1 MSSVFNLEPQKKIP
15 SWTQMINASAP
26 FPTVRRMKMN
36 PTMEDKALEE
46 GIFYGPSSQEMPS
59 L

>member
-1 MSSVFNLEPQKKIP
+1 
-15 SWTQMINASAP
+15 MINASAP
-26 FPTVRRMKMN
+26 RASVRGMKMN

-46 GIFYGPSSQEMPS
+46 GIFYGPSSMEMPS